1 MRSSKSRA
9 LDGPS
14 KKKIFVTL
22 GLILIILTSFFGGY
36 FTQFALRGSGEK
48 VVGDIIHVMD
58 QVGYVYDAETDT
70 YVKIEGDK
78 IAKLIAGNFLD
89 GYSAYYTKE
98 EYAEIVK
105 KNSGDY
111 SGFGVSF
118 LADKNT
124 WENAG
129 TNKIYKVAINSP
141 AFYAGIKD
149 GDLITQATI
158 EGEAPVSITNA
169 KQMSEFMAIP
179 EEGQEVT
186 FTIERNGTPQMITC
200 AKDKYVACYVTY
212 MDSEISAYFAPTV
225 NGKMVT
231 WQDADA
237 VMVKEAQINSQFPQ
251 DIGYIKL
258 TAFEGDAALQFGAAI
273 EYMVERGR
281 TKLVLDLCDNGGGS
295 MSILQDVASYLI
307 YNKGKPNAK
316 IAYATE
322 KLDATD
328 ETGYLVEGYRST
340 AFFCHTNNFKEDKIL
355 EISVMAN
362 ANTASASECLIG
374 AMISFAERE
383 PHENETEILPN
394 NGEVFYR
401 HNLIVVDDDG
411 DGEYKTYG
419 KGIMQTTYKLNSGG
433 AIKLTT
439 AKIVWPDKAQTCIH
453 NKGIYPSNTAN
464 QAQNQDL
471 ALLRAIAVLCD

>member
-22 GLILIILTSFFGGY
+22 GLILLILTSFFGGY

-129 TNKIYKVAINSP
+129 TNKIYKVSINSP
-141 AFYAGIKD
+141 AFYSGLKAGD
-149 GDLITQATI
+149 VVTQATI
-158 EGEAPVSITNA
+158 NGESPVTISNA
-169 KQMSEFMAIP
+169 KQLSEFMAIP
-179 EEGQEVT
+179 TIDQDVT
-186 FTIERNGTPQMITC
+186 LVIERNGTPQNVTI
-200 AKDKYVACYVTY
+200 AKGKYVACYVTY
-212 MDSEISAYFAPTV
+212 MDSETSAYFAPKPAD
-225 NGKMVT
+225 KMVT
-231 WQDADA
+231 WQDAYD
-237 VMVKEAQINSQFPQ
+237 VIVSTPQTNSQFTQ
-251 DIGYIKL
+251 DVGYIKL

-273 EYMVERGR
+273 EYMYERGR

-307 YNKGKPNAK
+307 YNKGNSNAK

-340 AFFCHTNNFKEDKIL
+340 AFFCHTNNFKEDKLL

-374 AMISFAERE
+374 AMISFAEKE
-383 PHENETEILPN
+383 PHETELNPLPN

-411 DGEYKTYG
+411 DGLYKTYG
-419 KGIMQTTYKLNSGG
+419 KGIMQTTYKLSSGG

-439 AKIVWPDKAQTCIH
+439 AKIVWPDKDQTCIH

-464 QAQNQDL
+464 QAQNQEQ